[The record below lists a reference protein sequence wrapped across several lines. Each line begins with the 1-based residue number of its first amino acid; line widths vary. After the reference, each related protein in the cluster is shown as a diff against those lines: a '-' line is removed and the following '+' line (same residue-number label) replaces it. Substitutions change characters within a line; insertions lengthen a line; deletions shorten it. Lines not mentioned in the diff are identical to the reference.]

1 MVDRTEQEL
10 KIRELLISC
19 IKRAK
24 EDIVFIE
31 NVAKQTPKSID
42 SVPDFALQCKLVQN
56 QLQALLDYNF
66 YPEEIERVESYK
78 VEVKFL
84 EA

>member
-1 MVDRTEQEL
+1 MEDRTDQEL

-19 IKRAK
+19 IKRSK

-31 NVAKQTPKSID
+31 NVAKRTSKSVD
-42 SVPDFALQCKLVQN
+42 SISDFALQCRLVQN
-56 QLQALLDYNF
+56 QLQVLLDYNF
-66 YPEEIERVESYK
+66 YPEEIERVEPYQ